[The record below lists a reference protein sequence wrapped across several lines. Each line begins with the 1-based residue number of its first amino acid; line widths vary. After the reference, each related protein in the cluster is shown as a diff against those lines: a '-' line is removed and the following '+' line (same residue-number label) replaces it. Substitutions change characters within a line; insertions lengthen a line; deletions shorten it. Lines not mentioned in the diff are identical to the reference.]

1 MLRYLVG
8 NQGVT
13 VMRIVGRHILQGFL
27 RQHAD
32 ARRPVGAW
40 LAEAEAATWRDPVD
54 VKTRYPSASFLADN
68 QVIFNIKGNKYRL
81 KVMVA
86 YATQTVIIQQA
97 GTHAEYNRW

>member
-1 MLRYLVG
+1 M
-8 NQGVT
+8 
-13 VMRIVGRHILQGFL
+13 VMRVVGREVLVGFL

-40 LAEAEAATWRDPVD
+40 VAEAEAATWKGPADI
-54 VKTRYPSASFLADN
+54 KARYPTASFLADN
-68 QVIFNIKGNKYRL
+68 EVIFNIKGNNYRL